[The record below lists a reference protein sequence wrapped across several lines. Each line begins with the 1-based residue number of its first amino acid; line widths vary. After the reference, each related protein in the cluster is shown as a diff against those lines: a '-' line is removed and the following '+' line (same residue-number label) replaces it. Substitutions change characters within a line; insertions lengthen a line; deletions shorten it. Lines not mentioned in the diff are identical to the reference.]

1 VLSIGLDVTDAQR
14 TEEMLVRS
22 QKMEAVGRLTGGIAH
37 DFNNLL
43 MGVLGCCR
51 MAIER
56 IDEEHSARPLI
67 EEIARS
73 AERSVQLT
81 RRLLT
86 FSRREPAARCVVD
99 VLDTVRSVCG
109 ITRQLIG
116 EDISLSTRFSC
127 AQALVEG
134 DPTQLEQAL
143 MNLVINARDAMPG
156 GGDLSIRVREDMA
169 PSPLAVAGHVTVEV
183 EDTGSG
189 MTPEVQQRL
198 FEPFFTTKP
207 AGQGT
212 GLGLPTV
219 FGIVSRMHGQIDVQ
233 SAPGLGTRFRI
244 TLPRTRRPKET
255 ETGQAL
261 APRAIPQ
268 QARGETVLLVEDE
281 AIVRLTLQDSLRS
294 LGYQALVASDAGQAL
309 EMLKSGARFDVMLT
323 DVVLP
328 GRSGPELAALI
339 RKERPFARV
348 VFMSAHDHEHL
359 VQAEKLRQSDLSLE
373 KPFSLDLLAVK
384 LRQALDNKPAEGS

>member
-1 VLSIGLDVTDAQR
+1 
-14 TEEMLVRS
+14 
-22 QKMEAVGRLTGGIAH
+22 
-37 DFNNLL
+37 
-43 MGVLGCCR
+43 
-51 MAIER
+51 
-56 IDEEHSARPLI
+56 
-67 EEIARS
+67 
-73 AERSVQLT
+73 
-81 RRLLT
+81 
-86 FSRREPAARCVVD
+86 
-99 VLDTVRSVCG
+99 
-109 ITRQLIG
+109 
-116 EDISLSTRFSC
+116 
-127 AQALVEG
+127 
-134 DPTQLEQAL
+134 
-143 MNLVINARDAMPG
+143 
-156 GGDLSIRVREDMA
+156 
-169 PSPLAVAGHVTVEV
+169 
-183 EDTGSG
+183 

-255 ETGQAL
+255 ETDQAL

-373 KPFSLDLLAVK
+373 KPFSLDLLAAK